1 MNGRSSSEAPKS
13 PAPLGPLEQTG
24 LTGGVATPPSTR
36 SIRSQAADHPFPGE
50 AEALPSMLKTLGKS
64 GRGCNEV
71 ALVVRQDQFKT
82 TEAFGHFYTDIPK
95 LLGHERLG
103 A

>member
-1 MNGRSSSEAPKS
+1 
-13 PAPLGPLEQTG
+13 
-24 LTGGVATPPSTR
+24 
-36 SIRSQAADHPFPGE
+36 
-50 AEALPSMLKTLGKS
+50 MLKTLGKS